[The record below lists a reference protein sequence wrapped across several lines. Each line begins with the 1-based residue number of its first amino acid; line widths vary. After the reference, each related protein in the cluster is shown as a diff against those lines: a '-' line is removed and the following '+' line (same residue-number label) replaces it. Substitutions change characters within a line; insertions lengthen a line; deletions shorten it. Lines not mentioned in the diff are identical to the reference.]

1 MLVPDLNFRKHVN
14 LLVVFVLCFYL
25 SKKFIDS
32 IWIQFLT
39 FSDFKQPRYA
49 SPNDAIHMLEDT
61 LQDPNLSR
69 ARFGE

>member
-1 MLVPDLNFRKHVN
+1 MSAIIDYLRVPPTSNSRTTGWETLPYAMVQDLVRMF
-14 LLVVFVLCFYL
+14 
-25 SKKFIDS
+25 SK
-32 IWIQFLT
+32 Q
-39 FSDFKQPRYA
+39 DFKQPRYA